1 MICSLFL
8 RILALLPK
16 LACFQGSSHAY
27 EHTQTSSWCCCLLP
41 GDGPQVGEHVL
52 SMCKALD
59 LNPRTTQMNTVIVYF
74 FVLCLFPRT
83 VLLSVVQVPAVWQ
96 VDSSGTDIVI
106 GQQKAEITFGLNGT
120 GSHGLY
126 SALEPDSG
134 LFWKRNSVGTQPCLR
149 VYIFFRTASILFS
162 FLFPPPP
169 LSLILISFSSF
180 LFPFLPPFIHSS
192 KYIYLELKKQN
203 PKTCSC
209 QKK

>member
-1 MICSLFL
+1 MLFVSSYLSSLTKTS
-8 RILALLPK
+8 LLS
-16 LACFQGSSHAY
+16 GSSHAY

-83 VLLSVVQVPAVWQ
+83 VLLSVVRVPAVWQ

-134 LFWKRNSVGTQPCLR
+134 LFWKRNSLGTQPCLR
-149 VYIFFRTASILFS
+149 VYIFFRTVSIFFFFSLPSLPSLF
-162 FLFPPPP
+162 
-169 LSLILISFSSF
+169 LILISFSSF
-180 LFPFLPPFIHSS
+180 LFPFPPPFIHSS
-192 KYIYLELKKQN
+192 KYR
-203 PKTCSC
+203 
-209 QKK
+209 